1 MITLV
6 GHVDCTH
13 AAATSDL
20 CTNASKA
27 RIADVIWHEDDRQG
41 IALSPRQQLLLDP
54 WISFP
59 EAPHLVPFEVQP
71 TQGLRLDEEQ
81 VMYALL
87 ETQLSPV
94 EPRSNN
100 VLMVCRN
107 GGRVRFLGPRLR
119 NTVLDTDKYSKTKT
133 ESVKPGFDF
142 VDFLRMWLS

>member
-1 MITLV
+1 MNVGHRIDRYIDRHLTGRTVIMITLFAL
-6 GHVDCTH
+6 VDCTH

-59 EAPHLVPFEVQP
+59 QSPHLVPFEVQP
-71 TQGLRLDEEQ
+71 TLGLRLDEEQ
-81 VMYALL
+81 LMYALL

-94 EPRSNN
+94 EPRANN
-100 VLMVCRN
+100 VLMVSRN
-107 GGRVRFLGPRLR
+107 GGGYGFLGH
-119 NTVLDTDKYSKTKT
+119 
-133 ESVKPGFDF
+133 DF
-142 VDFLRMWLS
+142 RSRF